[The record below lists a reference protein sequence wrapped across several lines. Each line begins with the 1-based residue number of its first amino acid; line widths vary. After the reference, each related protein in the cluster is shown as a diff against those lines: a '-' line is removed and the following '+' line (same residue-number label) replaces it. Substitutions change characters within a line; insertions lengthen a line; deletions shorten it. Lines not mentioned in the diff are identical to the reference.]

1 MEGEY
6 PTFILPST
14 YYVNYDAMLL
24 YTFVYSWIKLTPG
37 KFRKKVLINN
47 DQVKAPHFKPM

>member
-6 PTFILPST
+6 PTFILPAT
-14 YYVNYDAMLL
+14 YYVSYDAMLL
-24 YTFVYSWIKLTPG
+24 YTLVYSWIKLTPG

-47 DQVKAPHFKPM
+47 DQVEAPHFKPM